1 MIKRDKVVGIVIVTH
16 GALGEELLRVAEYI
30 MGKKENAVAV
40 STGPDKPPEK
50 IKEDIKRAIE
60 KVDSGDGVLILTD
73 MFGGTP
79 SNISLSFLKKGNV
92 EVVTGVNL
100 PMVLKLMTIKEKK
113 DLRELADY
121 IRDYGQKNISIASEV
136 LKIKK

>member
-1 MIKRDKVVGIVIVTH
+1 MTGIVIITH
-16 GALGEELLRVAEYI
+16 GALGEELLKVAKFI
-30 MGKKENAVAV
+30 MGERENAVAV
-40 STGPDKPPEK
+40 STRPDKSPEE
-50 IKEDIKRAIE
+50 IKEDIRRAIH

-100 PMVLKLMTIKEKK
+100 PMVLKLMTIKEKRELK
-113 DLRELADY
+113 ELADY
-121 IRDYGQKNISIASEV
+121 IKDYGQRNISIASEV